1 MSTVSTDP
9 PVAITWLGHSTVLVD
24 VAGVRVL
31 TDPVVTPAVAHL
43 RRHRPVTPPAA
54 VDAVVISHVHMD
66 HLHPRSLRLVTRH
79 ETRVV
84 VPAGAAGLLRRV
96 PTARVEE
103 VRAGD
108 RVAVTGRSD
117 DTTVAVKAVPAEHSD
132 RRGPH
137 TRRSAPALGYVLRSG
152 RRRVYFAGDTGL
164 FDAMADIGPVDVAL
178 LPIWGWGAT
187 LGPHHLDPVT
197 AVDAM
202 ERVQADRV
210 VPIHWGT
217 YSPRRGR
224 AGPPPWLDRP
234 LAEFRRALEER
245 GWGDRLV
252 ALRPGGST
260 TID

>member
-1 MSTVSTDP
+1 VNARL
-9 PVAITWLGHSTVLVD
+9 PVDITWLGHSTVLVGL
-24 VAGVRVL
+24 AGVRVL

-43 RRHRPVTPPAA
+43 RRHRPVEPPAA

-66 HLHPRSLRLVTRH
+66 HLHPRSIRLVTQR

-96 PTARVEE
+96 PATRVDE

-108 RVAVTGRSD
+108 RLEITGRDGSG
-117 DTTVAVKAVPAEHSD
+117 AVDLDAVPAQHSD

-137 TRRSAPALGYVLRSG
+137 TRRSAPAIGYVVGGGG
-152 RRRVYFAGDTGL
+152 RRIYFAGDTGL
-164 FDAMADIGPVDVAL
+164 FDEMDRIGPVDVAL
-178 LPIWGWGAT
+178 IPIWGWGST
-187 LGPHHLDPVT
+187 LGTHHLNPVT
-197 AVDAM
+197 AVQAI
-202 ERVQADRV
+202 ERLQAEWV

-224 AGPPPWLDRP
+224 AGPPAWLDRP
-234 LAEFRRALEER
+234 LTDFRQAMDER
-245 GWGDRLV
+245 GWSDRLV
-252 ALRPGGST
+252 ALRPGEAT